1 MLTKQNSSRT
11 EAPCSKKEETSSERK
26 SYCITDAEVLKHQ
39 KEDKEAREEEKIK
52 KQEKKRRES
61 GSLGDRRKNKK
72 ET

>member
-39 KEDKEAREEEKIK
+39 KEDKEAREEEKRIRKFGRQKK
-52 KQEKKRRES
+52 KQERNLAKGR
-61 GSLGDRRKNKK
+61 
-72 ET
+72 